1 MNPQRRIAMMRRAG
15 VLAVIALALAGCS
28 ERSDTPA
35 SRFRS
40 VDISA
45 VEWGRDF
52 QLTDHAGQPRNLADF
67 RGKVVMMFFGFTN
80 CPDICPTTMAD
91 MAQVVGKLGTQGD
104 RVQGLLVTVDPA
116 RDTPEVLGRYV
127 TAFHPTFLGLRG
139 DDAATKELAGE
150 FKAFYA
156 ARQPQGGHGHAHDQY
171 MVDHTR
177 AIYVFDRSGKLR
189 LLMNSERTVDQ
200 MATDLAL
207 LLKE

>member
-1 MNPQRRIAMMRRAG
+1 MNPQRRIAMVRRTG
-15 VLAVIALALAGCS
+15 VLAFVALALAGCS
-28 ERSDTPA
+28 QRSETPA

-52 QLTDHAGQPRNLADF
+52 QLTDHEGRPRRLADF

-91 MAQVVGKLGTQGD
+91 MAQVIGKLGTQGD

-156 ARQPQGGHGHAHDQY
+156 ARQPEGGHAHDHY

-200 MATDLAL
+200 MAADLAL
-207 LLKE
+207 LLNE